1 MTHLIFIPIIF
12 VLAIVKLISDR
23 YNLNIID
30 FITKIAIWICIILF
44 LYFFMDYQG
53 FNVIVYL
60 RNLLH
65 F

>member
-12 VLAIVKLISDR
+12 ILAIVKLLSDR
-23 YNLNIID
+23 YNLNLID
-30 FITKIAIWICIILF
+30 FIAKVAIWICIILF

-60 RNLLH
+60 RSL
-65 F
+65 FYF